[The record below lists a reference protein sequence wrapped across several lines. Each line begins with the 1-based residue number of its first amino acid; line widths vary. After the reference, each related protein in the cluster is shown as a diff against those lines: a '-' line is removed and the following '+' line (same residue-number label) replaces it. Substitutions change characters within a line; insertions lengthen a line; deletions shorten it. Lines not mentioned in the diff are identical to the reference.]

1 MQRFSLLICDCHRD
15 IIFIQYRL
23 LQSVIL
29 LEIDRISLMHDV
41 EYYRKRIDNL
51 MEYAER
57 LRIQKV
63 AKDLIGIRL

>member
-1 MQRFSLLICDCHRD
+1 
-15 IIFIQYRL
+15 
-23 LQSVIL
+23 
-29 LEIDRISLMHDV
+29 MHDV

-57 LRIQKV
+57 LRIRKV